1 MISQWEYQ
9 TNPEEALKVS
19 DDLWMSRY
27 ILQKGSEKFN
37 MRISYH
43 PKIYPSLNGAGCHV
57 NVSTEKTRGKDGIKE
72 IEQMMRKLEDSH
84 LDHINLYG
92 AGNDLRLTGECETSS
107 YDEFSWGFGDRG
119 ASVRIPSHV
128 EVQGYGYFEDRRPA
142 ATCDPY
148 LVTSKLLE
156 TLA

>member
-1 MISQWEYQ
+1 
-9 TNPEEALKVS
+9 
-19 DDLWMSRY
+19 
-27 ILQKGSEKFN
+27 
-37 MRISYH
+37 
-43 PKIYPSLNGAGCHV
+43 
-57 NVSTEKTRGKDGIKE
+57 
-72 IEQMMRKLEDSH
+72 MRKLEDSH

-128 EVQGYGYFEDRRPA
+128 EVQGHGYFEDRRPA